1 MFSIFGNIKR
11 SLIQII
17 ICSFI
22 VGVLYIIVI
31 YLITTL
37 YIKTLYN
44 HLVGVEP
51 TYALR
56 YFCLAKQFHNHLGIQ
71 LPKQLQVVI

>member
-1 MFSIFGNIKR
+1 LPIKKSLYKELLMFSIFGNIKR

-37 YIKTLYN
+37 YKKTL
-44 HLVGVEP
+44 V
-51 TYALR
+51 
-56 YFCLAKQFHNHLGIQ
+56 K
-71 LPKQLQVVI
+71 